1 MRQPVATGDA
11 VTGDAV
17 NRDGV
22 TRAGVLPASLN
33 PRVRAPGG
41 SPARG
46 ASEVFSGLLQVVFA
60 LLSVVVLVASVG
72 GWVLYNHLNGKITR
86 VDLGL
91 TGQRPAAPAR
101 GVENYLLVGTD
112 SRAGSGGAYGDA
124 PGQRSDTTIL
134 VHLAADGTST
144 MVSFPRDTLVTI
156 PEYTDTNGHRHGAHR
171 AKFNSAIADG
181 GPSLL
186 VNMVEGLTDI
196 RIDHYV
202 SMDLE
207 GFRAIT
213 DAIGGVAVCV
223 LPSTYRDVFYDNNV
237 RKVSTNTN
245 DPMSGFLGGPGTVQV
260 DGRQAL
266 AFVRQRHG
274 LPEQDLDRIRRQQ
287 QFIGALFRK
296 AMASGVLTSPVKLE
310 ALLSSVTSALTLDS
324 HTGIADLRG
333 LATRMRDVATGS
345 IHTVTLPTHAPT
357 RAEGAI
363 GDSGELPGLGAV
375 QLYDPIDLERIVA
388 PLRPPDSGTE
398 VSPSPLPSVSGSG
411 SGSGASGAT
420 PVTPADQITVEVY
433 NGSTVAGLSSRA
445 ATALTRHGF
454 RASNEGNA
462 SLRSHTSSTV
472 VYGPGQDTA
481 ARTLQAAVPG
491 STLQRDPTATRLE
504 LIVGSSFTGVV
515 ADAAGGQPTGAG
527 PAATTGGD
535 AAASAHPSTPV
546 PAAAPTCTY

>member
-1 MRQPVATGDA
+1 MTRDA
-11 VTGDAV
+11 VTRDA
-17 NRDGV
+17 
-22 TRAGVLPASLN
+22 VLPASLN
-33 PRVRAPGG
+33 PRVRAPDG
-41 SPARG
+41 SSTWG
-46 ASEVFSGLLQVVFA
+46 ASRVVSRLLQVVFA

-72 GWVLYNHLNGKITR
+72 GWVLYSHLNGKITR

-91 TGQRPAAPAR
+91 TGQRPTAPAH

-112 SRAGSGGAYGDA
+112 SRAGAGGAYGDA
-124 PGQRSDTTIL
+124 PGQRSDTTIV

-186 VNMVEGLTDI
+186 VNMVERLTDI

-287 QFIGALFRK
+287 QFIGAVFRK

-310 ALLSSVTSALTLDS
+310 ALLSSATSALTLDS
-324 HTGIADLRG
+324 HTSIADLRG

-345 IHTVTLPTHAPT
+345 IQSVTLPTHAPT
-357 RAEGAI
+357 RAEGGI

-375 QLYDPIDLERIVA
+375 QIYDPTDLDRIVA
-388 PLRPPDSGTE
+388 PLRAPGSGTE
-398 VSPSPLPSVSGSG
+398 ASPSPLPSVSGSG
-411 SGSGASGAT
+411 SGASSAT
-420 PVTPADQITVEVY
+420 PTVSADQITVAVY
-433 NGSTVAGLSSRA
+433 NGSTVAGLASRA
-445 ATALTRHGF
+445 ATELIRHGF

-472 VYGPGQDTA
+472 VYGPGQDGA

-491 STLQRDPTATRLE
+491 SVLQRDPTAIRLE

-515 ADAAGGQPTGAG
+515 AGAAGSQPTGAG
-527 PAATTGGD
+527 SAATTGAD
-535 AAASAHPSTPV
+535 TAAAASAHPTTPV
-546 PAAAPTCTY
+546 PAAAP